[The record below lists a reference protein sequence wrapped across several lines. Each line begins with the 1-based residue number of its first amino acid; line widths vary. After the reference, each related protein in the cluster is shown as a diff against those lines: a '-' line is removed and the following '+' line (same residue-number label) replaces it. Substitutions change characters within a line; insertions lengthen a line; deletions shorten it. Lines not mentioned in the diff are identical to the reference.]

1 MLHRQRTHGSRQDRQ
16 LYGPGGELGP
26 RMSRAALLYRLI
38 DSAKLSEVNPKTY
51 LLEATHAGLA
61 NPGPALLP
69 HALPT

>member
-1 MLHRQRTHGSRQDRQ
+1 
-16 LYGPGGELGP
+16 
-26 RMSRAALLYRLI
+26 MSRAALLYRLI

-51 LLEATHAGLA
+51 LLGATHAALA